1 MPRAVSDEELQLRK
15 RARRRLIGAIAL
27 VTLVTVFLP
36 MVLDSEPKR
45 VAQDIAISIPAKD
58 QAGAFSSKVVPLP
71 EIPPQPVAPA
81 RPETPV
87 LAAPAPAESAQLAPS
102 GAEKTPAAPQA
113 KTTPPAPAEK
123 PQPAAEA
130 KPGPRSV
137 PKPVPEARPESR
149 LRADAKPEARPAAGG
164 FVVQLGAFSNP
175 VNVKQLQEKL
185 SANGIKSYTEVL
197 KTGKGDK
204 TRVRAGPFPTR
215 EAADKANERLRKMG
229 LNGIVAPR

>member
-1 MPRAVSDEELQLRK
+1 MPRAIRDEELQLRK

-45 VAQDIAISIPAKD
+45 VAQDIAITIPAKD

-71 EIPPQPVAPA
+71 QTPPQPAAPA
-81 RPETPV
+81 KPETPV
-87 LAAPAPAESAQLAPS
+87 VAAPAPVESAKPAP
-102 GAEKTPAAPQA
+102 GGTEKTPAAPQV
-113 KTTPPAPAEK
+113 KLSPPTAAEK
-123 PQPAAEA
+123 PPPAAEA
-130 KPGPRSV
+130 KPGPRSAPRPAIDV
-137 PKPVPEARPESR
+137 KPESR
-149 LRADAKPEARPAAGG
+149 PRAEGKPEAKPAAG

-175 VNVKQLQEKL
+175 VNVKQLQERL

-197 KTGKGDK
+197 KTDKGDK